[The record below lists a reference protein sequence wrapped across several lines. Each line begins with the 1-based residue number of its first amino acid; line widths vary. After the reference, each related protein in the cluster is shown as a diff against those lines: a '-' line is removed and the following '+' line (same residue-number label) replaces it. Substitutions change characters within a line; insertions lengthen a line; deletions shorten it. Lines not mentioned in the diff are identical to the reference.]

1 MATVEGIFNTQVTSR
16 QVVNDV
22 GTTESITPR
31 RGRYLPVRTVTM
43 VDPMYDYEEEELPK
57 ERDPLTKR
65 GWRRVVIRRTNP
77 RWVGLALSWRKI
89 QYDFVTAF
97 SQNLPRKGLQS

>member
-43 VDPMYDYEEEELPK
+43 VDPMYDYEEEERPK

-65 GWRRVVIRRTNP
+65 GWRRVMIIRRHP
-77 RWVGLALSWRKI
+77 RFDGLALIWRKV
-89 QYDFVTAF
+89 QYDVVTAF
-97 SQNLPRKGLQS
+97 SQNLPREGLQP